1 MIYRVTQ
8 NEALTILKTGANVF
22 LTGEPGSG
30 KSYIVNEYVQ
40 YLRTHG
46 IEPAITASTGIAATN
61 IGGMTIHSWSGIGIH
76 TSLEMG
82 DIRHIASSK
91 HIGKRMRETKV
102 LIIDEVSML
111 SPATLTMVE
120 AVCREARQN
129 PEPFGG
135 LQVVLVGDFFQLP
148 PIIKRKNE
156 GDLDQIVLLDEP
168 EARFAYDSPVWTRT
182 HSVTCY
188 LSEQHRQDDKDYL
201 GVLSAI
207 RDNTFGM
214 KHVKHIE
221 SRRTTYGKVP
231 HDAPKLFS
239 HNVDV
244 DLVNKDMLSQLPGE
258 ARVFKMR
265 SYGPSKLVSTL
276 ARGCLSPEF
285 LNLKIGASVMF
296 TKNNPRAGFVNGTLG
311 LVEGFREDD
320 RYPMIR
326 TRAGQLITAEP
337 MDWSIEEGGEHK
349 AGITQFPLRL
359 AWAITVH
366 KSQGMSLDEAV
377 MDLSE
382 VFEYGQGYV
391 ALSRVRRL
399 SGVHLIGWNQKA
411 FQVHP
416 DVIDKE
422 KEFQLASA
430 AAEKKYAGLSK
441 KEIQNRQD
449 NFVLACDGQLKVLNG
464 KEIKK
469 ADSVSGGKKPST
481 YKTTLALWNDGK
493 TINEIAEE
501 RGLKSRTV
509 FDHIEELLKTGKIR
523 PTELSRLISPK
534 LAKALPKIHALFSEL
549 DTDKLTPVF
558 EEFDGLFSY
567 DDIRLARMLRAS
579 VVED

>member
-1 MIYRVTQ
+1 MTQ

-46 IEPAITASTGIAATN
+46 IEPAITASTGIAATH

-76 TSLEMG
+76 TSLDIG

-91 HIGKRMRETKV
+91 HIGKRMRGTKV

-111 SPATLTMVE
+111 APATLAMVE

-129 PEPFGG
+129 YEPFGG

-148 PIIKRKNE
+148 PIIRRKNE
-156 GDLDQIVLLDEP
+156 DDPDQIVLLDEP
-168 EARFAYDSPVWTRT
+168 EARFAYDSSAWTRA
-182 HSVTCY
+182 HPATCY
-188 LSEQHRQDDKDYL
+188 LTEQHRQDDKDYL

-214 KHVKHIE
+214 KHVEHIE
-221 SRRTTYGKVP
+221 SRRTTYDKVP

-258 ARVFKMR
+258 SREFKMR
-265 SYGPSKLVSTL
+265 SYGPAKLVVTL
-276 ARGCLSPEF
+276 AKGCLSPEF

-311 LVEGFREDD
+311 VVEGFREDD
-320 RYPMIR
+320 NYPMIR

-337 MDWSIEEGGEHK
+337 MDWAIEEGGEHK
-349 AGITQFPLRL
+349 ASITQFPLRL

-422 KEFQLASA
+422 KEFQLASSTA
-430 AAEKKYAGLSK
+430 QKEFADLSK
-441 KEIQNRQD
+441 KEIQKRQD
-449 NFVLACDGQLKVLNG
+449 NFILACDGQVDSILNQQETKPVKVG
-464 KEIKK
+464 
-469 ADSVSGGKKPST
+469 SG
-481 YKTTLALWNDGK
+481 YD
-493 TINEIAEE
+493 TIRETHPNAYRPWDEE
-501 RGLKSRTV
+501 Q
-509 FDHIEELLKTGKIR
+509 DEELIR
-523 PTELSRLISPK
+523 RFSQDRSIAKLAKVFGRKNGAILSRLVK
-534 LAKALPKIHALFSEL
+534 LGVIE
-549 DTDKLTPVF
+549 
-558 EEFDGLFSY
+558 G
-567 DDIRLARMLRAS
+567 
-579 VVED
+579 